1 MRRRQMGKTKY
12 KRQNGARWTD
22 ADLAHLRAMHQ
33 QSNLSYRE
41 MGDLLGRSYRAIAQQ
56 LYHMKKR
63 DAVEGY
69 VHVSDTITTQD
80 AIRKVHL
87 TEGQVQIAKGLGLTL
102 EQYARGVI
110 LAEQEYHVVSD
121 ATTSTLNTKK
131 PWWKR
136 LLGM

>member
-1 MRRRQMGKTKY
+1 MGKTKY
-12 KRQNGARWTD
+12 KHQNARWTD

-41 MGDLLGRSYRAIAQQ
+41 MGELLGRSYRAIAQQ

-63 DAVEGY
+63 DVAEGY
-69 VHVSDTITTQD
+69 VHVSDTLTTN
-80 AIRKVHL
+80 
-87 TEGQVQIAKGLGLTL
+87 TE
-102 EQYARGVI
+102 
-110 LAEQEYHVVSD
+110 
-121 ATTSTLNTKK
+121 K